1 MISKA
6 TILRPISALVLAFA
20 GFILMALGIYFI
32 FFRPSL
38 LPEDARYIGASLGQ
52 LQTVFPGLTKWLSRV
67 FWVMG
72 GHMFAAGLL
81 TVYLAMTAFR
91 ARVRGAA
98 VVAAVA
104 GITSIGL
111 MAAVNFLIH
120 SDFRWLIFSFA
131 LPYGLALILYRTEAR
146 PD

>member
-1 MISKA
+1 M
-6 TILRPISALVLAFA
+6 RPVSAYLLAFA
-20 GFILMALGIYFI
+20 GLILMALGIYFI

-38 LPEDARYIGASLGQ
+38 LPEDARFIGASLGQ
-52 LQTVFPGLTKWLSRV
+52 IRATVPGLATWLSRV

-72 GHMFAAGLL
+72 GYMFAVGLL

-91 ARVRGAA
+91 ARARGAA
-98 VVAAVA
+98 IVVAVA
-104 GITSIGL
+104 GVTSIGL

-120 SDFRWLIFSFA
+120 SDFRWLILLFA
-131 LPYGLALILYRTEAR
+131 LPYGLALILYRIEGR